1 MAKILV
7 ADDEPKIRKLVCDFL
22 KKFGFETCETS
33 DGDETYSY
41 FSENRDDISLIIL
54 DIMMPGLNGWKVCE
68 KIRQFSTVP
77 IILLTARGEE
87 FDELMS
93 AIEATR
99 AELHAAIDDKIIRF
113 AGTDLW

>member
-1 MAKILV
+1 MAWRSTW
-7 ADDEPKIRKLVCDFL
+7 PKERHDAELRVYRAQCKLRCL
-22 KKFGFETCETS
+22 EA
-33 DGDETYSY
+33 
-41 FSENRDDISLIIL
+41 NL
-54 DIMMPGLNGWKVCE
+54 DRIDY
-68 KIRQFSTVP
+68 
-77 IILLTARGEE
+77 EE